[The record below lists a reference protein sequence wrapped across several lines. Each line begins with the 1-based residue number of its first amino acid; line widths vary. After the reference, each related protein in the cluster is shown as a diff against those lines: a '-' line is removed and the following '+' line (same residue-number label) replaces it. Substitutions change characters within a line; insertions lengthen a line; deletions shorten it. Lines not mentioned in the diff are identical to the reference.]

1 MTFQLIEPT
10 HAPQNP
16 YRSLNNIYNKGYI
29 RVFTFLLNFSYFQ
42 DILGEDGVFLYPTHP
57 TAAPLHHEPLIKAF
71 NFSYTAIINV
81 LGLPATACP
90 LGLNKQGL
98 PIGIQAWHYIY
109 LIFFFFFSLKS

>member
-1 MTFQLIEPT
+1 MLSYYLRYFLYFL
-10 HAPQNP
+10 
-16 YRSLNNIYNKGYI
+16 YRISS
-29 RVFTFLLNFSYFQ
+29 VSQ

-57 TAAPLHHEPLIKAF
+57 TAAPMHHEPLIKPF

-98 PIGIQAWHYIY
+98 PIGIQVHIA
-109 LIFFFFFSLKS
+109 LRDIFT